1 MPDKREVGSLAR
13 LTLDTLSGH
22 IHSLYRTTELK
33 QVGTMVVGVEIY
45 LK

>member
-1 MPDKREVGSLAR
+1 MPDKREVFSLAS

-33 QVGTMVVGVEIY
+33 QVGPMVIVVVI
-45 LK
+45 

>member
-13 LTLDTLSGH
+13 LTLDTLGGH
-22 IHSLYRTTELK
+22 IHSLYRTTDLK
-33 QVGTMVVGVEIY
+33 QVGTMVVGVVIY